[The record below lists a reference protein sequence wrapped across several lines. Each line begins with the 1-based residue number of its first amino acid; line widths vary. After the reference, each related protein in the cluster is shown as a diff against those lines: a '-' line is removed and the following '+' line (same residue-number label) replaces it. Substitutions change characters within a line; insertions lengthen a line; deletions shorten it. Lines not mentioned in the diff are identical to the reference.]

1 MTSNSNGGMI
11 TMMSSTM
18 MPTTLSTTHHQNGD
32 VVLQGYHKKL
42 KTMRRKYFVLLAEDD
57 KSPAR
62 LEYYDSEKKFKSSK
76 STTKPKRVIHLKNCF
91 NINRRLDTKHDYV
104 IALSTREEVFC
115 MVLDDEAE
123 MNKWLKLLLILQRG
137 ENIENTRSDTPQ
149 PNYEHVW
156 QVQIQRRGLAERNG
170 IVGPYYVCLTSKS
183 LTLIRIRNTN
193 NTNTTNLVGTEVNHT
208 VEFPLSTIR
217 RYGDSACLFYLEVG
231 RKSVLGTGELWME
244 TEDAFIAKNMHKMIS
259 SATTNSKTREEQL
272 APMRIRSSSA
282 SEASKPMLLHR
293 RPTIS
298 GNKTINSSPLSAM
311 STTISHQRA
320 YSLPIEETYNINN
333 DINHKTTGN
342 GLSCKGQCNILNSNS
357 CTQPPPPL
365 PQSTTTVNTCCTIC
379 CCNNNNSNNIN
390 AATPRSICKNFS
402 TTATVAKQLQPVHQ
416 RTRSLPLTEETA
428 ISCINSNSPTVN
440 NNTINNNNININGHY
455 LHHNQQQ
462 PQPQHH
468 PTMML
473 MHNGSSNNHHVSG
486 AKLKSQSSSVIHFN
500 NNNNYNNNNKIN
512 CTCMFSGNLT
522 TPKGS
527 LLNNN
532 YHLGGVFITAITT
545 RDRCDS
551 LPSTRNR
558 TPSECSN
565 HSITNSSMPPPR
577 TIPSLN
583 QQSAHRPHSMY
594 NRHSHSPPMNTL
606 SPSTGCSESEGSN
619 LSIDEPDSICQSSTP
634 DESGNFAARYYNS
647 RTTGSSNVI
656 PEENDDYASCC
667 AETNHYHRDK
677 LNNQGNIQSSLN
689 LPIHTTTTPYD
700 DIDNQDHY
708 MALSPCAS
716 SPHSESCSHAASSLG
731 NDFHPKYMPMSTGNH
746 SRSSSLAEDGYMQMV
761 SDTGKSS
768 KKNGLLTSNTSTCS
782 VNSRDHRY
790 NEFHAENID
799 TRFDELHLDMER
811 PTRTY
816 SVGSRPEYNKRR
828 LPVENIICN
837 QQMDQ
842 NRVRAFSVGSR
853 AKYPRCDQDL
863 IREVMRPNIL
873 SSYNN
878 NNITMEGKGRKSTSA
893 PLLVHKSQS
902 SVERM
907 SDLMEIDFSQNSSDR
922 SGSGSVTDSIAS
934 PITST
939 ATTVPSIHNQSVPVT
954 TANLS
959 SSPGNV
965 RSLHNRTVSNPV
977 AVPFTRPRCGTF
989 GSSSSPR
996 KATGYDDVDGINV
1009 PGDGYC
1015 EMKPGSFNKTTEVGS
1030 SGSSSGI
1037 LSKLSNSPLKISS
1050 ILTKQPMG
1058 NEKINTSDYL
1068 TMSPSNSN
1076 SLSSSTSSLLRST
1089 SRNDRSSSTNRLAT
1103 SADNK
1108 QVAMETDSFPSTASG
1123 TPEGYMEMS
1132 FNKNKVVINGGN
1144 GTWSSQNRSP
1154 SMPIDINPKPKS
1166 LTQLN
1171 TQTSPCID
1179 RSSFLMEEEESH
1191 DQVDSGIVT
1200 SLPRQFSNPKQFTF
1214 NPASASFSPKDD
1226 YNHHKCL
1233 VDATSGKI
1241 QLLNNTSEKNTP
1253 NESKILNTEGNQKL
1267 EALSN
1272 DYAEMTIGDSSSKF
1286 NDYADMSSLIAAKS
1300 KNQNQKK
1307 PVIENDYVNINP
1319 REERLVTSLTA
1330 ITPPTT
1336 NGIVKPAPKTPQPV
1350 TTTPKANPLFTR
1362 QKSEPRRLPEQSSN
1376 QHQDSEYEMMCPSP
1390 MFKPIKAED
1399 DGDYDGYVPIEFGNN
1414 RKLQVNRTNSS
1425 NRPKSVEEFS
1435 SSSSAISAASST
1447 STLCGSNS
1455 NSSSSASILTAAA
1468 ATKSLSPTVNGAFKV
1483 QQTQPELHYAKL
1495 DLPPCSA
1502 YNSSSN
1508 LASPAAAVC
1517 ITPPVGGGP
1526 GSCSNSASAS
1536 PSPISNVTQAPTF
1549 MYAKIDFNKCEELQR
1564 K

>member
-298 GNKTINSSPLSAM
+298 GNKTINSSPLSESDSTDMSSAASTATNGSTCTVVEL
-311 STTISHQRA
+311 STT
-320 YSLPIEETYNINN
+320 P
-333 DINHKTTGN
+333 
-342 GLSCKGQCNILNSNS
+342 
-357 CTQPPPPL
+357 
-365 PQSTTTVNTCCTIC
+365 
-379 CCNNNNSNNIN
+379 
-390 AATPRSICKNFS
+390 
-402 TTATVAKQLQPVHQ
+402 
-416 RTRSLPLTEETA
+416 
-428 ISCINSNSPTVN
+428 
-440 NNTINNNNININGHY
+440 
-455 LHHNQQQ
+455 Q
-462 PQPQHH
+462 PQPIVNNQIS
-468 PTMML
+468 
-473 MHNGSSNNHHVSG
+473 NSSCSNNVNSINSHPPSYHHTKQPQTESKDTDYYL
-486 AKLKSQSSSVIHFN
+486 KLAQAPSSS
-500 NNNNYNNNNKIN
+500 
-512 CTCMFSGNLT
+512 S
-522 TPKGS
+522 
-527 LLNNN
+527 
-532 YHLGGVFITAITT
+532 GGVFITAITT

>member
-298 GNKTINSSPLSAM
+298 GNKTINSSPLS
-311 STTISHQRA
+311 
-320 YSLPIEETYNINN
+320 
-333 DINHKTTGN
+333 
-342 GLSCKGQCNILNSNS
+342 
-357 CTQPPPPL
+357 
-365 PQSTTTVNTCCTIC
+365 
-379 CCNNNNSNNIN
+379 
-390 AATPRSICKNFS
+390 
-402 TTATVAKQLQPVHQ
+402 
-416 RTRSLPLTEETA
+416 
-428 ISCINSNSPTVN
+428 
-440 NNTINNNNININGHY
+440 
-455 LHHNQQQ
+455 
-462 PQPQHH
+462 
-468 PTMML
+468 
-473 MHNGSSNNHHVSG
+473 
-486 AKLKSQSSSVIHFN
+486 
-500 NNNNYNNNNKIN
+500 
-512 CTCMFSGNLT
+512 
-522 TPKGS
+522 
-527 LLNNN
+527 
-532 YHLGGVFITAITT
+532 GGVFITAITT